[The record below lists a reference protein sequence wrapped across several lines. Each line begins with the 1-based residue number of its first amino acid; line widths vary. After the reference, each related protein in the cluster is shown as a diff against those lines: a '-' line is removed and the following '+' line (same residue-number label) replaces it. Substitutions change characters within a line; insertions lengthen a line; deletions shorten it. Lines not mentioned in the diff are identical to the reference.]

1 MNIGRRLREL
11 RIAENLSQGDLEER
25 TGLLRAYTSRVEHGH
40 TTPSIATLEKYATAL
55 DVPLYTLFY
64 DGRRKTEFDLKLEDR
79 KAKWGATKNQRHQY
93 ELFVEAIGHM
103 NESGRAAFMYLAN
116 KLARRPRRK
125 RKPVLATKGRG

>member
-1 MNIGRRLREL
+1 M
-11 RIAENLSQGDLEER
+11 EER

-64 DGRRKTEFDLKLEDR
+64 DGRQKTEFDLKLEDK

-93 ELFVEAIGHM
+93 ELFVEAITDM
-103 NESGRAAFMYLAN
+103 NESGRTAFMYLAT
-116 KLARRPRRK
+116 KLARPPRGK